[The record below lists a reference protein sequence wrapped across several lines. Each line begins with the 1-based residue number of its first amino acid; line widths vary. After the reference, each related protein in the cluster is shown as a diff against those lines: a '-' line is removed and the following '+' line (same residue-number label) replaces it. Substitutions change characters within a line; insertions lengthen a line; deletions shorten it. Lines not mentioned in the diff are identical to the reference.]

1 VYRNEIAHS
10 VPADTR
16 AQAVTA
22 ADQLPSSV
30 LQAATEAFR
39 HGLQIAAGTTLRVIA
54 AVAILAA
61 VLVRGRSDRAAKGG
75 AAARRFRRDPR
86 SAV

>member
-30 LQAATEAFR
+30 LQAAPLR
-39 HGLQIAAGTTLRVIA
+39 AGSVVIQG
-54 AVAILAA
+54 
-61 VLVRGRSDRAAKGG
+61 VLCDVG
-75 AAARRFRRDPR
+75 
-86 SAV
+86 

>member
-39 HGLQIAAGTTLRVIA
+39 HGLQIAAGTTPA
-54 AVAILAA
+54 GHC
-61 VLVRGRSDRAAKGG
+61 RGRDPGDGPRAWAIGPRG
-75 AAARRFRRDPR
+75 EGRRRCAQVP
-86 SAV
+86 S